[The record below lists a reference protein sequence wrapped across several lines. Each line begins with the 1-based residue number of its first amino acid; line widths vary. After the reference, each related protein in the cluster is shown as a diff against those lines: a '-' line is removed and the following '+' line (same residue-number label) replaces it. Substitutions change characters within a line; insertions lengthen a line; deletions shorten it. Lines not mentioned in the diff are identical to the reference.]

1 MIKITVFIFTVL
13 SFGFSDLIK
22 PSNNDDINYTHVL
35 FEWEQIDSAYSY
47 QLQIASDINFTNI
60 LTDTVNESLIYIERD
75 NIDWNSQYYWRV
87 RGLSLNNEPF
97 GEWIASAFTTSQK
110 RSNAQATILNSN
122 QVQDGVTIFSSFFDY
137 FSAIIDE
144 NGNEIWNTEN
154 TNIVYYNTD
163 FYGQLFGAKLDASLE
178 NNLPGLEF
186 SLDNETI
193 WMEPNETFVHHDFFQ
208 LPNNNYMGL
217 AESHQNGPIPTDLD
231 FITQF
236 YFQSLGYQVDGTTL
250 EYPWTGDQ
258 IIEWDEQGNTIWS
271 WDTFDHLSLSDYDL
285 DGGTW
290 NEAYLNGTYDWT
302 HSNAIYFDDNESA
315 IYLSSRHLSR
325 IIKIDYPS
333 GNIMWQMGLPMP
345 SGDIDCGQ
353 DFNFSFQH
361 SIQIL
366 DNGNILTL
374 DNGNISTILYNTDY
388 PTTRALEI
396 AVTDTYDGCEAEI
409 VWEYSLPEDLFGF
422 ASGNVQ
428 KLDNGNYLITTVGGG
443 ATSLEIKPTG
453 PESGDIVW
461 QGNYNLSIP
470 SGAAYRAN
478 RIAGLYPIAFSVTTY
493 PHDPTSFRLWNDG
506 DINETFKVKSGQT
519 SQNYD
524 ISSGEYA
531 DVFFFVE
538 CGDITIEPIH
548 RNDLQKTIIINQI
561 LGDANLDCSLNILDL
576 IVLVNHIIGNTSLNE
591 NQVDL
596 SDFNNDGLID
606 VLDVTTIIQLII
618 SG

>member
-1 MIKITVFIFTVL
+1 MIKITVFTLTVL

-22 PSNNDDINYTHVL
+22 PSNNDNINYTHVL

-60 LTDTVNESLIYIERD
+60 LMDTVNESLIYIEKD

-87 RGLSLNNEPF
+87 RGLNLSSEPF

-154 TNIVYYNTD
+154 TNTVYYNTD
-163 FYGQLFGAKLDASLE
+163 FYSQLFGAKMDASLE

-271 WDTFDHLSLSDYDL
+271 WNTFDYLSLSDYDL
-285 DGGTW
+285 QGGTW

-302 HSNAIYFDDNESA
+302 HSNAIYFDDNESV

-333 GNIMWQMGLPMP
+333 GDIVWQMGLPMP
-345 SGDIDCGQ
+345 SGDIDCGEA
-353 DFNFSFQH
+353 FNFSFQH
-361 SIQIL
+361 SLQIL
-366 DNGNILTL
+366 DNGNIVTL
-374 DNGNISTILYNTDY
+374 DNGNISTLLYNTEY

-396 AVTDTYDGCEAEI
+396 EVTDTDNGCEAEI
-409 VWEYSLPEDLFGF
+409 VWEYRLPEDLFGF

-453 PESGDIVW
+453 SESGDIVW

-478 RIAGLYPIAFSVTTY
+478 RIPGLYPIAFSATTY
-493 PHDPTSFRLWNDG
+493 PENPTSFRLWNDG
-506 DINETFKVKSGQT
+506 QIDEIFKVTSGQT
-519 SQNYD
+519 LQNYN
-524 ISSGEYA
+524 IGSGEYV
-531 DVFFFVE
+531 DVSFFE
-538 CGDITIEPIH
+538 CGNIIIEPSH
-548 RNDLQKTIIINQI
+548 RNDLQKTIAINQI
-561 LGDANLDCSLNILDL
+561 FGDTNLDCFVNILDL
-576 IVLVNHIIGNTSLNE
+576 IVLVNYIIGNTNLNE
-591 NQVDL
+591 NQIDL

-606 VLDVTTIIQLII
+606 ILDVTTIIQLII